1 MAMKTRKTWLIIE
14 LHTNRILHVTTDR
27 NESMKEFD
35 KLLKSKAKVTAQCIY
50 Q

>member
-1 MAMKTRKTWLIIE
+1 MAMRTRKTWLIIE

-35 KLLKSKAKVTAQCIY
+35 RLRKSKKEVTAQCIF